1 MASSLDSLTS
11 WHSDWS
17 GLRVVVVGLDATGFA
32 VVDTLVELGAE
43 VLAVAPDAKS
53 DVVRIAEVIGAGV
66 HVSGDVLSR
75 VQAALGHTADLAI
88 VSPDVSSDDP
98 VAGALLGAGVP
109 VWSDVDFAWR
119 VRDKNDVVAQWIL
132 VVGETDGPRIA
143 DLAARILVADGRS
156 ARHVGLESAPL
167 LDALRD
173 PEPYTTLI
181 IVAGSTG
188 VGWWQRYPEA
198 LRRPALTVSL
208 GDAGVTPSVTPSGV
222 RFDATTTA
230 CVYRRSV
237 GPTEDMVK
245 DADVLEGARAI
256 GIGLDSPG
264 MSDLGLVEGILCD
277 RAFLEDREH
286 QALEI
291 STTEELEEA
300 GWVIPDDLPTI
311 LAAVAIARSYDVS
324 PALIAGVV
332 TLP

>member
-1 MASSLDSLTS
+1 MSPSLDTLTS

-43 VLAVAPDAKS
+43 VLALAPEAQE
-53 DVVRIAEVIGAGV
+53 DVVRIAEVIGAKV
-66 HVSGDVLSR
+66 V
-75 VQAALGHTADLAI
+75 
-88 VSPDVSSDDP
+88 VSSDDQTRITAALDHRAELTIVSSSITRDDA
-98 VAGALLGAGVP
+98 VAGALVAAGVP

-119 VRDKNDVVAQWIL
+119 VRDKEEVVAQWVI
-132 VVGETDGPRIA
+132 VVGETDAPRIA
-143 DLAARILVADGRS
+143 DLATRILVADGHVV
-156 ARHVGLESAPL
+156 RHVGLESAPL

-173 PEPYTTLI
+173 PEPYTTLVI
-181 IVAGSTG
+181 AVGATG

-198 LRRPALTVSL
+198 LRRPVLTVSL
-208 GDAGVTPSVTPSGV
+208 GDGADDPSGT
-222 RFDATTTA
+222 RFDGTTNA
-230 CVYRRSV
+230 CIYRRSV

-277 RAFLEDREH
+277 RAFLEDRAH

-291 STTEELEEA
+291 STTEELQEA
-300 GWVIPDDLPTI
+300 GWAIPDDLPSV
-311 LAAVAIARSYDVS
+311 LAAIAIARFFDVS

>member
-1 MASSLDSLTS
+1 MAPSLDTLTS

-43 VLAVAPDAKS
+43 VAALAPDAHD
-53 DVVRIAEVIGAGV
+53 DVVRIAEVIGA
-66 HVSGDVLSR
+66 SVL
-75 VQAALGHTADLAI
+75 
-88 VSPDVSSDDP
+88 VSSDDQAR
-98 VAGALLGAGVP
+98 VAAALDHRADLAVVSPEITCDDAVAVALVEAGVP

-119 VRDKNDVVAQWIL
+119 VRDKSDVVAQWVL

-143 DLAARILVADGRS
+143 DLAARILVADGHM
-156 ARHVGLESAPL
+156 ARHVGLGSAPL

-173 PEPYTTLI
+173 PEPYTTLVI
-181 IVAGSTG
+181 SAGSAG
-188 VGWWQRYPEA
+188 LGWWQRYPET
-198 LRRPALTVSL
+198 LRRPFLTVSL
-208 GDAGVTPSVTPSGV
+208 GDGAEDPTGT

-230 CVYRRSV
+230 CIYRRSV

-256 GIGLDSPG
+256 GVGLDSPG

-277 RAFLEDREH
+277 RAFLEDRAH
-286 QALEI
+286 QAFEI
-291 STTEELEEA
+291 STTEELQEA
-300 GWVIPDDLPTI
+300 GWAIPDDLPAV
-311 LAAVAIARSYDVS
+311 LAAIAIARSFDVP